1 MSTILGIDLGTSTT
15 ECAVYENGIP
25 KMILNFENNVIT
37 PSVIGIDESGN
48 WVAGERAKAQYLLS
62 PENTAIEVKRKI
74 GTSEKIKV
82 GKQEYTASELS
93 AKLLSYVREYA
104 SERLGKDINQAVIS
118 VPAYFNEIQ
127 RRETIEAGKL
137 AGFEVERI
145 LNEPTAAALSYG
157 LAHIEEESTILVY
170 DFGGGTFD
178 VTLLEMF
185 AGVLDVKASNGDN
198 QLGGKDFDEAIIQEL
213 MKRFRRKTG
222 ISLENDPAAMA
233 KLKKEAELCKV
244 TLSSEESASVL
255 IPAITLRN
263 GNPLGIDEVIT
274 RKEFEEITED
284 LLKRTHKPID
294 VVLEDAELEPEDI
307 DHIIL
312 VGGST
317 RMPMIRKDIEDYL
330 GTKPHASVNPDYA
343 VAEGAAIQA
352 AIIAGELD
360 DEEGLIITDV
370 NPYTLGI
377 ETVSGY
383 IKDVMSVIIRRNTTI
398 PVTRKQTYYTASD
411 YQTTARIS
419 VYQGESHNASENSF
433 LGQFELSGIPPKAA
447 GKESVEVRFSYD
459 LNGMLEVNASIVS
472 TGKAAQIKIDMN
484 QGSMDL
490 EKWKESECAEEF
502 RATIRRAERL
512 LKRMEKE
519 SDPFEYTLKQYIR
532 DLKYAICMNDTEKA
546 GRISDDVLDLLEEAK
561 RR

>member
-1 MSTILGIDLGTSTT
+1 MSRILGIDLGTSTT
-15 ECAVYENGIP
+15 ECAVFENGIP

-37 PSVIGIDESGN
+37 PSVVGIDESGS
-48 WVAGERAKAQYLLS
+48 WVAGEKAKAQYLLA

-74 GTSEKIKV
+74 GTSEMIKI

-104 SERLGKDINQAVIS
+104 SEQLGTDTDRAVIS

-137 AGFEVERI
+137 AGLKVERI

-185 AGVLDVKASNGDN
+185 AGVLDVKASSGDN

-213 MKRFRRKTG
+213 LKRFCRKTG
-222 ISLENDPAAMA
+222 ISLEKDPVAMA

-244 TLSSEESASVL
+244 RLSVEETASVL
-255 IPAITLRN
+255 IPAIALRN
-263 GNPLGIDEVIT
+263 GTPIGIDEVIT
-274 RKEFEEITED
+274 RNQFEEITKD

-294 VVLEDAELEPEDI
+294 IVLEDAGLEPEHI

-317 RMPMIRKDIEDYL
+317 RMPMIREDIKDYL
-330 GTKPHASVNPDYA
+330 GIEPHASVNPDYA

-352 AIIAGELD
+352 AIIAGEID

-383 IKDVMSVIIRRNTTI
+383 TTDVMSFIIRRNTTI
-398 PVTRKQTYYTASD
+398 PITRKQTYYTASD
-411 YQTTARIS
+411 YQTAARIA
-419 VYQGESHNASENSF
+419 VYQGESHKASENSF
-433 LGQFELSGIPPKAA
+433 LGQFELSGIPPKRA
-447 GKESVEVRFSYD
+447 GKESLEVRFSYD
-459 LNGMLEVNASIVS
+459 LNGMLEVNAVIVS

-484 QGSMDL
+484 KGSMDL
-490 EKWKESECAEEF
+490 EKWKESTYAEEF

-512 LKRMEKE
+512 LRKMEKE
-519 SDPFEYTLKQYIR
+519 SDPYEYVLKRQLH
-532 DLKYAICMNDTEKA
+532 DLKYAICQNDIEKA
-546 GRISDDVLDLLEEAK
+546 YRISDDVLDLIDEAK
-561 RR
+561 GR